1 MLLLLPLLAALAG
14 APEALPAAAP
24 APAKLEEI
32 GRVRALPACTPIVVR
47 ANGAISVALSNDS
60 TLAILMTRLR
70 NIDYDSAN
78 EIARKHVRDDLTAS
92 AKRMHDAA
100 VAGEGDVKKL
110 RELAAASPN
119 PERKAELKAFADA
132 LGGAIFRQ
140 KRVAFDLDR
149 AVTVQQGRTAA
160 AGLRGEQG
168 VERITSDVT
177 AQRVTFSN
185 PQRMFGEPSSRFNQT
200 LRDIADDFGERAQLI
215 AIDEGTAADH
225 SLGATTGC

>member
-14 APEALPAAAP
+14 APEAPSAGVP

-32 GRVRALPACTPIVVR
+32 GRVRSLPACTPIVVR
-47 ANGAISVALSNDS
+47 ANSAISVALGNDS

-70 NIDYDSAN
+70 NVDYDASN
-78 EIARKHVRDDLTAS
+78 VVGRKHVRDDLMAFS
-92 AKRMHDAA
+92 KRLHDAA
-100 VAGEGDVKKL
+100 VAGEADVRKL

-119 PERKAELKAFADA
+119 PDRKAELKAFADA

-149 AVTVQQGRTAA
+149 AVVVQEGRAAAAELRGSQGIQSITDDLSAGRTTFNNQRT
-160 AGLRGEQG
+160 RGD
-168 VERITSDVT
+168 T
-177 AQRVTFSN
+177 N
-185 PQRMFGEPSSRFNQT
+185 SRFNGT
-200 LRDIADDFGERAQLI
+200 LRDLADDFTERAQLI
-215 AIDEGTAADH
+215 AVDEGTAAEH